1 MQCLHTHGSG
11 LFSNFRTHKEEFVGR
26 QINNQEWGS
35 CTLVALQPK
44 DYSINVAVQRLP
56 HQVQV
61 LTASMDRLYLLHYTE
76 HRSKKKMV
84 TCQLTLVSAPN
95 QPGWSSCSWW
105 IDDHYIY
112 YHSIHAEENIERRG
126 NHFREHTPKSKNEDC
141 VDSIITM
148 YAPSLT
154 QRPRLRQMS
163 SLGSHLPW
171 DG

>member
-1 MQCLHTHGSG
+1 MY
-11 LFSNFRTHKEEFVGR
+11 V
-26 QINNQEWGS
+26 S
-35 CTLVALQPK
+35 CIA
-44 DYSINVAVQRLP
+44 AQRLQ
-56 HQVQV
+56 HQCCSPKI
-61 LTASMDRLYLLHYTE
+61 TASGASFDRDSSSTIVNIDRFYLLHCTE

-163 SLGSHLPW
+163 SLGSHSPW